1 MTTPTRIG
9 IIGCGYWGPNLLRN
23 VVNDPQSE
31 AVAIADLDEER
42 VRTVGRQYPSLEA
55 TTDVDGLLQR
65 EDVDAVAIATPV
77 STHYELAKTA
87 LERDKHVLLEK
98 PMTASVAEADALIE
112 LADRQGLVLMVDHT
126 FLYTGAVRK
135 VRELIDDGEL
145 GELFYL
151 DSIRI
156 NLGLFQHDVNVLWD
170 LAPHDFSIMDYWLQ
184 RPPRKVSAMGASP
197 VPYPDKKLESIAY
210 VTVDFGDD
218 VIAHF
223 HVSWLSP
230 LKTRRMLLGGSRK
243 MVVYDHLDV
252 DNQVKVYDK
261 GVEIQSAEAR
271 RRYMI
276 QRRMGDMHAPKVD
289 QTEALRRVCQQFSE
303 SIRTGQQPLTDG
315 HAGRRVVQL
324 LEAAQRSIENGGAV
338 EQL

>member
-1 MTTPTRIG
+1 MSAVRVG
-9 IIGCGYWGPNLLRN
+9 VIGCGYWGPNLIRN
-23 VVNDPQSE
+23 FVNEPQTE
-31 AVAIADLDEER
+31 AVAIADLDEGR
-42 VRTVGRQYPSLEA
+42 LNRVGRQYPSVQT
-55 TTDVDGLLQR
+55 TTDVEGLLTR
-65 EDVDAVAIATPV
+65 DDIDAVAIATPV
-77 STHYELAKTA
+77 STHHELAKAA
-87 LERDKHVLLEK
+87 LEQGKHVLLEK
-98 PMTASVAEADALIE
+98 PMTASVAEADDLIDVAE
-112 LADRQGLVLMVDHT
+112 QRERILMVDHT

-135 VRELIDDGEL
+135 VRELVDQGEL

-170 LAPHDFSIMDYWLQ
+170 LAPHDFSIMDYWIGGAPQ
-184 RPPRKVSAMGASP
+184 KVSAMGASP

-261 GVEIQSAEAR
+261 GVEIQSAEER
-271 RRYMI
+271 RQYMI

-289 QTEALRRVCQQFSE
+289 QTEALGLVAQHFAECIQ
-303 SIRTGQQPLTDG
+303 TDQQPLTDG
-315 HAGRRVVQL
+315 RAGRRVVQL
-324 LEAAQRSIENGGAV
+324 LEASQRSMANGGAV
-338 EQL
+338 EML